1 MAKTSNHDSS
11 SRTSRGRSSMHDGHR
26 SSSGSASRSRSSST
40 KSNRK

>member
-1 MAKTSNHDSS
+1 MPKNSNHDSS

-26 SSSGSASRSRSSST
+26 SSSSASRSRSSST